1 MTVLDNCDRP
11 TQKGLHTLGV
21 ILLVAA
27 SLIWGTTFPLIKNA
41 IASLSPSAILAS
53 RFVVAAVV
61 LAPYLRD
68 LNAKLIRDGFLLG
81 LVLFASFATQT
92 LALETIHANRAAFIS
107 SLTVVIVPLLGLAI
121 GQRVLLKTLLAAVVA
136 ITGIGVMSWESG
148 QLSVGDLLLFGNAFI
163 YAIYIL
169 ILEKT
174 TQRHPTL
181 SLTAV
186 QVLVI
191 ALLGM
196 LWAAPEL
203 VGQIHAIGTNLSAV
217 LYLGLIAT
225 AATVLIETM
234 SQRWVS
240 AQEAAL
246 FYTLDPVFSAVISF
260 LLLGE
265 TLGVRG
271 LVGATLVLA
280 AMVLSQGGGKD
291 TQDNREMATLY
302 IPFTSREDD
311 SRLSPL
317 TVSLHPETR
326 QLVELR
332 KDDNSLLSLS
342 SASSVVY
349 QKK

>member
-1 MTVLDNCDRP
+1 MTVLNDCNQP
-11 TQKGLHTLGV
+11 TQKGLHALGV

-41 IASLSPSAILAS
+41 IGSLSPSAILAS

-61 LAPYLRD
+61 LAPYLRC
-68 LNAKLIRDGFLLG
+68 LNAKLIRDGCLLG

-92 LALETIHANRAAFIS
+92 MALQTIHANRAAFIS
-107 SLTVVIVPLLGLAI
+107 SLTVVIVPLLGLLI
-121 GQRVLLKTLLAAVVA
+121 GQRVLLKTLLAAGVA

-148 QLSVGDLLLFGNAFI
+148 QLSVGDFLLFGNAFI
-163 YAIYIL
+163 YAVYIL

-186 QVLVI
+186 QVWVI
-191 ALLGM
+191 AVLGM
-196 LWAAPEL
+196 LWATPEL
-203 VGQIHAIGTNLSAV
+203 VREIHAIGTNINAV
-217 LYLGLIAT
+217 LYLGLVAT

-271 LVGATLVLA
+271 LIGATLVLA
-280 AMVLSQGGGKD
+280 AMVLSQGGKD
-291 TQDNREMATLY
+291 TQDNTEIETLCL
-302 IPFTSREDD
+302 PFESSDD
-311 SRLSPL
+311 SHLSPL
-317 TVSLHPETR
+317 TISLHPETR
-326 QLVELR
+326 QLVELG
-332 KDDNSLLSLS
+332 KD
-342 SASSVVY
+342 
-349 QKK
+349 